1 MEKRRLGRTDH
12 ESTVVTF
19 GTAGIGRVSQE
30 VADRAVEQ
38 ILEHGVII

>member
-19 GTAGIGRVSQE
+19 GTAGIGRVSQSRWSRYLST
-30 VADRAVEQ
+30 A
-38 ILEHGVII
+38 